1 VDYECGHDDRPYH
14 DAGSLGQAQEIETDA
29 KLEDPRLRLDTLIR
43 AVERLRSVDP
53 ATARHLLD
61 VGAPCLASFPPTRMS
76 RTRDTRA
83 MKRNMLVLAFLA
95 SILPAQDKKKE
106 VRQVKAI
113 GCVRQGVEGGC
124 LLLKTLDGETTY
136 NIFAD
141 PKPEVGI
148 VINIEGTD
156 FRGVT
161 ACMEGI
167 PITVTK
173 WEATGETCKE

>member
-1 VDYECGHDDRPYH
+1 
-14 DAGSLGQAQEIETDA
+14 
-29 KLEDPRLRLDTLIR
+29 
-43 AVERLRSVDP
+43 
-53 ATARHLLD
+53 
-61 VGAPCLASFPPTRMS
+61 
-76 RTRDTRA
+76 
-83 MKRNMLVLAFLA
+83 MKRNLLILALLA

-113 GCVRQGVEGGC
+113 GCVRQAVEGGC

-141 PKPEVGI
+141 PKPEVGT
-148 VINIEGTD
+148 VINIEGVD

>member
-1 VDYECGHDDRPYH
+1 
-14 DAGSLGQAQEIETDA
+14 
-29 KLEDPRLRLDTLIR
+29 
-43 AVERLRSVDP
+43 
-53 ATARHLLD
+53 
-61 VGAPCLASFPPTRMS
+61 
-76 RTRDTRA
+76 
-83 MKRNMLVLAFLA
+83 MKQNMLILAVLA

-106 VRQVKAI
+106 VRQVMAI

-148 VINIEGTD
+148 VISIEGTD

>member
-1 VDYECGHDDRPYH
+1 
-14 DAGSLGQAQEIETDA
+14 
-29 KLEDPRLRLDTLIR
+29 
-43 AVERLRSVDP
+43 
-53 ATARHLLD
+53 
-61 VGAPCLASFPPTRMS
+61 
-76 RTRDTRA
+76 
-83 MKRNMLVLAFLA
+83 MKRNMLVLAVLA
-95 SILPAQDKKKE
+95 SILPAQEKKKE
-106 VRQVKAI
+106 VRQVMAI

-136 NIFAD
+136 NIFAN

-148 VINIEGTD
+148 VISIEGTD

>member
-1 VDYECGHDDRPYH
+1 
-14 DAGSLGQAQEIETDA
+14 
-29 KLEDPRLRLDTLIR
+29 
-43 AVERLRSVDP
+43 
-53 ATARHLLD
+53 
-61 VGAPCLASFPPTRMS
+61 
-76 RTRDTRA
+76 
-83 MKRNMLVLAFLA
+83 MKRTLLTVALLA

-113 GCVRQGVEGGC
+113 GCVRKGVEGGC

>member
-1 VDYECGHDDRPYH
+1 
-14 DAGSLGQAQEIETDA
+14 
-29 KLEDPRLRLDTLIR
+29 
-43 AVERLRSVDP
+43 
-53 ATARHLLD
+53 
-61 VGAPCLASFPPTRMS
+61 
-76 RTRDTRA
+76 
-83 MKRNMLVLAFLA
+83 MKRTLLILAILA

-136 NIFAD
+136 NIFAN

-148 VINIEGTD
+148 VISIEGTD

>member
-1 VDYECGHDDRPYH
+1 
-14 DAGSLGQAQEIETDA
+14 
-29 KLEDPRLRLDTLIR
+29 
-43 AVERLRSVDP
+43 
-53 ATARHLLD
+53 
-61 VGAPCLASFPPTRMS
+61 
-76 RTRDTRA
+76 
-83 MKRNMLVLAFLA
+83 MKRNMLVLAVLA

-106 VRQVKAI
+106 VRQVMAI

-136 NIFAD
+136 NIFAN
-141 PKPEVGI
+141 PRPEVGI

>member
-1 VDYECGHDDRPYH
+1 M
-14 DAGSLGQAQEIETDA
+14 
-29 KLEDPRLRLDTLIR
+29 LIL
-43 AVERLRSVDP
+43 AVV
-53 ATARHLLD
+53 
-61 VGAPCLASFPPTRMS
+61 
-76 RTRDTRA
+76 
-83 MKRNMLVLAFLA
+83 A

-124 LLLKTLDGETTY
+124 LLLKTLDGDTTY
-136 NIFAD
+136 NIFAN

>member
-1 VDYECGHDDRPYH
+1 
-14 DAGSLGQAQEIETDA
+14 
-29 KLEDPRLRLDTLIR
+29 
-43 AVERLRSVDP
+43 
-53 ATARHLLD
+53 
-61 VGAPCLASFPPTRMS
+61 
-76 RTRDTRA
+76 
-83 MKRNMLVLAFLA
+83 MKRNILILAVLA

-106 VRQVKAI
+106 VRQVMAI

-124 LLLKTLDGETTY
+124 LLLRPLDGETTY

-141 PKPEVGI
+141 PKPDVGI
-148 VINIEGTD
+148 VISIEGTD

>member
-1 VDYECGHDDRPYH
+1 
-14 DAGSLGQAQEIETDA
+14 
-29 KLEDPRLRLDTLIR
+29 
-43 AVERLRSVDP
+43 
-53 ATARHLLD
+53 
-61 VGAPCLASFPPTRMS
+61 
-76 RTRDTRA
+76 
-83 MKRNMLVLAFLA
+83 MKRTMLILAVVA

-124 LLLKTLDGETTY
+124 LLLKTLDGDTTY
-136 NIFAD
+136 NIFAN
-141 PKPEVGI
+141 PRPEVGI
-148 VINIEGTD
+148 VIDIEGTD

>member
-1 VDYECGHDDRPYH
+1 
-14 DAGSLGQAQEIETDA
+14 
-29 KLEDPRLRLDTLIR
+29 
-43 AVERLRSVDP
+43 
-53 ATARHLLD
+53 
-61 VGAPCLASFPPTRMS
+61 
-76 RTRDTRA
+76 
-83 MKRNMLVLAFLA
+83 MKRNMLVLAVLA

-106 VRQVKAI
+106 VRQVMAI

-136 NIFAD
+136 NIFAN
-141 PKPEVGI
+141 PKPDVGI
-148 VINIEGTD
+148 VISIEGTD

-173 WEATGETCKE
+173 WEATGETCKD

>member
-1 VDYECGHDDRPYH
+1 
-14 DAGSLGQAQEIETDA
+14 
-29 KLEDPRLRLDTLIR
+29 
-43 AVERLRSVDP
+43 
-53 ATARHLLD
+53 
-61 VGAPCLASFPPTRMS
+61 
-76 RTRDTRA
+76 
-83 MKRNMLVLAFLA
+83 MKRNMLILAVLA

-106 VRQVKAI
+106 VRQVMAI

-141 PKPEVGI
+141 PKPDVGI
-148 VINIEGTD
+148 VISIEGTD

>member
-1 VDYECGHDDRPYH
+1 
-14 DAGSLGQAQEIETDA
+14 
-29 KLEDPRLRLDTLIR
+29 
-43 AVERLRSVDP
+43 
-53 ATARHLLD
+53 
-61 VGAPCLASFPPTRMS
+61 
-76 RTRDTRA
+76 
-83 MKRNMLVLAFLA
+83 MKRNLLILAVLA

-106 VRQVKAI
+106 VREVKAI

-124 LLLKTLDGETTY
+124 LLLKTLDGDTTY
-136 NIFAD
+136 NIFAN
-141 PKPEVGI
+141 PKPEVGT

>member
-1 VDYECGHDDRPYH
+1 
-14 DAGSLGQAQEIETDA
+14 
-29 KLEDPRLRLDTLIR
+29 
-43 AVERLRSVDP
+43 
-53 ATARHLLD
+53 
-61 VGAPCLASFPPTRMS
+61 
-76 RTRDTRA
+76 
-83 MKRNMLVLAFLA
+83 MKRNMLILAVLA

-106 VRQVKAI
+106 VRQVMAI

-148 VINIEGTD
+148 VISIEGTD

>member
-1 VDYECGHDDRPYH
+1 
-14 DAGSLGQAQEIETDA
+14 
-29 KLEDPRLRLDTLIR
+29 
-43 AVERLRSVDP
+43 
-53 ATARHLLD
+53 
-61 VGAPCLASFPPTRMS
+61 
-76 RTRDTRA
+76 
-83 MKRNMLVLAFLA
+83 MKRNMLILAVLA

-106 VRQVKAI
+106 VRQVMAI

-136 NIFAD
+136 NIFAN
-141 PKPEVGI
+141 PKPDVGI
-148 VINIEGTD
+148 VISIEGTD

>member
-1 VDYECGHDDRPYH
+1 
-14 DAGSLGQAQEIETDA
+14 
-29 KLEDPRLRLDTLIR
+29 
-43 AVERLRSVDP
+43 
-53 ATARHLLD
+53 
-61 VGAPCLASFPPTRMS
+61 
-76 RTRDTRA
+76 
-83 MKRNMLVLAFLA
+83 MKRNLLILAVLA

-106 VRQVKAI
+106 VREVKAI

-124 LLLKTLDGETTY
+124 LLLKTLDGDTTY
-136 NIFAD
+136 NIFAN

>member
-1 VDYECGHDDRPYH
+1 
-14 DAGSLGQAQEIETDA
+14 
-29 KLEDPRLRLDTLIR
+29 
-43 AVERLRSVDP
+43 
-53 ATARHLLD
+53 
-61 VGAPCLASFPPTRMS
+61 
-76 RTRDTRA
+76 
-83 MKRNMLVLAFLA
+83 MKRNLLILAFLA

-106 VRQVKAI
+106 VREVKAI

-136 NIFAD
+136 NIFAN
-141 PKPEVGI
+141 PRPEVDT

-173 WEATGETCKE
+173 WEATGEKCRE

>member
-1 VDYECGHDDRPYH
+1 
-14 DAGSLGQAQEIETDA
+14 
-29 KLEDPRLRLDTLIR
+29 
-43 AVERLRSVDP
+43 
-53 ATARHLLD
+53 
-61 VGAPCLASFPPTRMS
+61 
-76 RTRDTRA
+76 
-83 MKRNMLVLAFLA
+83 MKRNMLVLALLA

-106 VRQVKAI
+106 VRQVMAI

-136 NIFAD
+136 NIFAN
-141 PKPEVGI
+141 PKPEVGT
-148 VINIEGTD
+148 VISIEGTD

-173 WEATGETCKE
+173 WEATGETCKD

>member
-1 VDYECGHDDRPYH
+1 
-14 DAGSLGQAQEIETDA
+14 
-29 KLEDPRLRLDTLIR
+29 
-43 AVERLRSVDP
+43 
-53 ATARHLLD
+53 
-61 VGAPCLASFPPTRMS
+61 
-76 RTRDTRA
+76 
-83 MKRNMLVLAFLA
+83 MKRNMLVLAVLA
-95 SILPAQDKKKE
+95 SILPAQEKKKE
-106 VRQVKAI
+106 VRQVMAI